1 MPFGRLKY
9 IQNIYSVYA
18 LVLVLFVAVLGVCP
32 AAESRELFKIGTSDS
47 QKYSDAQP
55 VECPHPEIPAILHEE
70 CHKASCTAR
79 FCINCEGRHDVTL
92 VASSGND
99 EVDEIALKTL
109 RRWKFKPAMLNGK
122 PVQSVRKIKVEFE
135 VE

>member
-1 MPFGRLKY
+1 MSFGYTKGISLAS
-9 IQNIYSVYA
+9 IVCAI
-18 LVLVLFVAVLGVCP
+18 VLFSISSAMPSQAG
-32 AAESRELFKIGTSDS
+32 ELYKVGTSES
-47 QKYSDAQP
+47 VKYSDALP
-55 VECPHPEIPAILHEE
+55 VECPHPEIPPLLHEE
-70 CHKASCTAR
+70 CYKSSCLAR
-79 FCINCEGRHDVTL
+79 FCINCEGTHEVTL
-92 VASSGND
+92 VSSSGND